1 MFGGRNPMTGRL
13 TWLESDGVIPSRFAR
28 PARRFMQLEAASGLV
43 LLAAAAVALLWANLP
58 FGESYDEFWGT
69 HLVIQLG
76 PVDIDESLRHVVND
90 ALMTFFFFVV
100 GLEIKR
106 ETRLGDLKE
115 MRAAA
120 GPAIAA
126 VGGMVVPA
134 LIFFAFNSSGEA
146 ARGWAIPMATDIAF
160 ALGVVA
166 LLGNRI
172 PQRARLF
179 LLALAIVDDIGAIVV
194 IAIFY
199 TDDLALGWLVTA
211 VGLFIVVYVAKHSN
225 VRAMPFY
232 WIVGAAVWFAV
243 FESGVHATLA
253 GVALG
258 FLTPTQPFFG
268 AGEYDRRARAI
279 VDEYGSRDED
289 TIDREHI
296 DYEVLQLSNV
306 VKESVSPLT
315 RLEEGLHPWTSFLI
329 VPLFALANAGVRFAG
344 IDLGE
349 ALTHPVTLGVAGG
362 LVVGKLLG
370 ISAATYLAV
379 RSGVA
384 RLPSGSTWHQIGGLA
399 ALGGIGFTVALFI
412 TELAFDD
419 PALVDL
425 AKIGIFIGSAVAGI
439 IGYLILRRSSPA
451 DSDGTA
457 R

>member
-1 MFGGRNPMTGRL
+1 MTERR
-13 TWLESDGVIPSRFAR
+13 TWLQSDSMIPSRFIR

-43 LLAAAAVALLWANLP
+43 LLGATALALLWANLP
-58 FGESYDEFWGT
+58 FGESYQEFWDT
-69 HLVIQLG
+69 HLLVELG
-76 PVDIDESLRHVVND
+76 PIHFNESLRHVVND

-106 ETRLGDLKE
+106 ETRLGDLSS
-115 MRAAA
+115 RSAAT

-126 VGGMVVPA
+126 LGGMVVPA

-146 ARGWAIPMATDIAF
+146 ARGWGIPMATDIAF
-160 ALGVVA
+160 ALGIVA
-166 LLGNRI
+166 LCGNRI
-172 PQRARLF
+172 PPRARLF
-179 LLALAIVDDIGAIVV
+179 LLALAIVDDIGAIAV

-199 TDDLALGWLVTA
+199 TDDLSWGWLVVA
-211 VGLFIVVYVAKHSN
+211 VALFVVVYMAKHRN
-225 VRAMPFY
+225 VRAMSFY
-232 WIVGAAVWFAV
+232 WVVGAAVWFAV

-258 FLTPTQPFFG
+258 FLTPTRPFFP

-279 VDEYGSRDED
+279 VDRYGSREET
-289 TIDREHI
+289 TIDREHV
-296 DYEVLQLSNV
+296 DHEVLELSNV

-315 RLEEGLHPWTSFLI
+315 RLEESLHPWTSFLI
-329 VPLFALANAGVRFAG
+329 VPVFALANAGVRFAG

-349 ALTHPVTLGVAGG
+349 ALTDPVTLGVAAG
-362 LVVGKLLG
+362 LVVGKVIG
-370 ISAATYLAV
+370 ISAATWLAV

-384 RLPSGSTWHQIGGLA
+384 RLPIGTSWHQIRGLA

-419 PALVDL
+419 PALIDL

-439 IGYLILRRSSPA
+439 VGYLILRRSTPTPWNDA
-451 DSDGTA
+451 A
-457 R
+457 RQ

>member
-1 MFGGRNPMTGRL
+1 MPERL
-13 TWLESDGVIPSRFAR
+13 TWLESDSTIPRRFIK
-28 PARRFMQLEAASGLV
+28 PARRFMELEAASGLA
-43 LLAAAAVALLWANLP
+43 LLAATAVALTWANLP
-58 FGESYDEFWGT
+58 FGESYEEFWAT
-69 HLVIQLG
+69 HLLIELG
-76 PVDIDESLRHVVND
+76 PIEIDESLRHVVND

-120 GPAIAA
+120 GPVIAA
-126 VGGMVVPA
+126 IGGMVVPA
-134 LIFFAFNSSGEA
+134 LIFLSLNSSGDA
-146 ARGWAIPMATDIAF
+146 ARGWGIPMATDIAF

-166 LLGNRI
+166 ILGDRI
-172 PQRARLF
+172 PPRARLF

-194 IAIFY
+194 IAVFY
-199 TDDLALGWLVTA
+199 TDDLALGWLAIA
-211 VGLFIVVYVAKHSN
+211 VGLFVVVYIAKHAN

-258 FLTPTQPFFG
+258 FLTPTRPFFG
-268 AGEYDRRARAI
+268 AGEYDRRARTI
-279 VDEYGSRDED
+279 LDEYGPGDGEAV
-289 TIDREHI
+289 DRERVDH
-296 DYEVLQLSNV
+296 EVLGLANV

-344 IDLGE
+344 IDIGE
-349 ALTHPVTLGVAGG
+349 ALTDPVTLGVAAG

-370 ISAATYLAV
+370 ILAATYLAV

-384 RLPSGSTWHQIGGLA
+384 ELPIGSTWHQIGGLA

-425 AKIGIFIGSAVAGI
+425 AKIGIFIGSAVAGVV
-439 IGYLILRRSSPA
+439 GYLILRRSSP
-451 DSDGTA
+451 T
-457 R
+457 

>member
-1 MFGGRNPMTGRL
+1 MSDPL
-13 TWLESDGVIPSRFAR
+13 TWLESDGMIPRRFIK
-28 PARRFMQLEAASGLV
+28 PARRFMELEAASGLA
-43 LLAAAAVALLWANLP
+43 LLAATAVALIWANLP
-58 FGESYDEFWGT
+58 FGESYEEFWAT
-69 HLVIQLG
+69 HLLIELG
-76 PVDIDESLRHVVND
+76 PIEIDESLRHVVND

-134 LIFFAFNSSGEA
+134 LIFFSLNSSGPA
-146 ARGWAIPMATDIAF
+146 ARGWGIPMATDIAF

-166 LLGNRI
+166 ILGDRI
-172 PQRARLF
+172 PPRARLF

-199 TDDLALGWLVTA
+199 TDDLALGWLTIA
-211 VGLFIVVYVAKHSN
+211 IGLFAVIYAAKHSK

-232 WIVGAAVWFAV
+232 WIMGAAVWFAV

-258 FLTPTQPFFG
+258 FLTPTHPFFG
-268 AGEYDRRARAI
+268 AGEYDRRARSI
-279 VDEYGSRDED
+279 MDEYGPAEGE
-289 TIDREHI
+289 TVDRERVDH
-296 DYEVLQLSNV
+296 EVLGLANV
-306 VKESVSPLT
+306 VRESVSPLT

-329 VPLFALANAGVRFAG
+329 VPMFALANAGVRFAG

-349 ALTHPVTLGVAGG
+349 ALTDPVTLGVAVG
-362 LVVGKLLG
+362 LIVGKLVG
-370 ISAATYLAV
+370 VFAATYFAV
-379 RSGVA
+379 RSGIA
-384 RLPSGSTWHQIGGLA
+384 QLPIGSTWHQIGGLA

-412 TELAFDD
+412 AELAFDD
-419 PALVDL
+419 PALIDL
-425 AKIGIFIGSAVAGI
+425 AKIGIFIGSAVAGVV
-439 IGYLILRRSSPA
+439 GYLILRRSSSTEPGK
-451 DSDGTA
+451 SNS
-457 R
+457 